1 MAFDEALADR
11 VRTALTGRRIRFAEK
26 RMFSGVTFMVR
37 QRMCVSVGPDRL
49 MCRIDPALHDDA
61 VRREGC
67 RAVTMRGREYRGF
80 VYVDAAAVSAKRDL
94 DLWLGLALDFNP
106 KAKRSGGR
114 RKR

>member
-1 MAFDEALADR
+1 MTFDEALADR

-49 MCRIDPALHDDA
+49 MCRIDPALHDGA
-61 VRREGC
+61 LRRKGC
-67 RAVTMRGREYRGF
+67 RAVTMGGREYRGF
-80 VYVDAAAVSAKRDL
+80 VYVDAASVRAKRDL
-94 DLWLGLALDFNP
+94 DRWLDLALDFNP
-106 KAKRSGGR
+106 KARRSGGR

>member
-1 MAFDEALADR
+1 MTFDEALADR

-49 MCRIDPALHDDA
+49 MCRIDPAVHDGA
-61 VRREGC
+61 VRRKGC
-67 RAVTMRGREYRGF
+67 RAVTMGGREYRGF
-80 VYVDAAAVSAKRDL
+80 VYVNADSVRAKRDL
-94 DLWLGLALDFNP
+94 DRWLDLALDFNP